1 MYKIPAKLGFKSKL
15 VHYLPSCHSTNEIAA
30 NLLRKGFEEG
40 SVIITD
46 NQTAGLGQR
55 GNVWK
60 TEPYKNLTFS
70 LILKPDFLP
79 ITKQFLLTQVIS
91 ISLVQVIQSY
101 VSSLVKIKWPNDI
114 YVGNKKIAGILIQN
128 IVKGKEIEHSIIG
141 IGLNV
146 NQVDFGLINATSLF
160 KIIHSHVELNL
171 ILGELL
177 EVISKNYEELKN
189 RNEQVLNT
197 EYLEYLFGL
206 DEVRKFRAEN
216 EFSGK
221 IIGTDPL
228 GRLLIETST
237 GMQCFQ
243 NQEVEFIF

>member
-1 MYKIPAKLGFKSKL
+1 VYKILANPSFKSKL

-30 NLLRKGFEEG
+30 NLLKEGLEEG

-55 GNVWK
+55 GNVWE

-70 LILKPDFLP
+70 LILKPSFLP
-79 ITKQFLLTQVIS
+79 ITEQFLLTQLVS

-128 IVKGKEIEHSIIG
+128 VVKGKGIEHSIIG

-146 NQVDFGLINATSLF
+146 NQVDFGMLNATSLL
-160 KIIHSHVELNL
+160 KITHSQVELNL

-177 EVISKNYEELKN
+177 EAVSKNYEGLKN
-189 RNEQVLNT
+189 GNERVLNT

-206 DEVRKFRAEN
+206 DEVRKFRAKN

-237 GMQCFQ
+237 GVQCFQ
-243 NQEVEFIF
+243 NKEVEFIF

>member
-1 MYKIPAKLGFKSKL
+1 MYKIPAKLCFKSKL

-30 NLLRKGFEEG
+30 NLLKEGFKEG
-40 SVIITD
+40 GVIITD
-46 NQTAGLGQR
+46 NQAAGLGQR
-55 GNVWK
+55 GNVWE

-70 LILKPDFLP
+70 LVLKPAFLP
-79 ITKQFLLTQVIS
+79 IAEQFLLTQVIS
-91 ISLVQVIQSY
+91 ISLVQVIQSHI
-101 VSSLVKIKWPNDI
+101 SSLVKIKWPNDI

-128 IVKGKEIEHSIIG
+128 VVKGKEIEHSIIG

-146 NQVDFGLINATSLF
+146 NQINFGFLNATSLL
-160 KIIHSHVELNL
+160 KITNSQVELSL
-171 ILGELL
+171 IFREVL
-177 EVISKNYEELKN
+177 EAISKNYEGLKN
-189 RNEQVLNT
+189 RNERVLNT

-206 DEVRKFRAEN
+206 DEERKFRAKN

-221 IIGTDPL
+221 IIGIDPL

-237 GMQCFQ
+237 GVQCFQ